1 MLLAPCEQSGTNCA
15 LQMAHRPVGYANKLD
30 YPGLEAVLNA
40 MGFIFKHSMGQLWTT
55 RLVKS
60 SMAGWKSKEK
70 TTWNHLEAL
79 TWQVRNSGE
88 ISWIGI
94 EHCAA
99 SSLKLF
105 WFGYFPVT
113 SPTKKCRG
121 SKIGYEMVWICG
133 FPLNNLGDTKTHF
146 SLNHITKMGDVS
158 LPSKSDCQRNNYFGW
173 NRKRADP

>member
-15 LQMAHRPVGYANKLD
+15 LQMAHRPVGYVNKLD

-146 SLNHITKMGDVS
+146 FFKPYNQNGRCFIAKQIR
-158 LPSKSDCQRNNYFGW
+158 LPEE
-173 NRKRADP
+173 